1 MKTLYLML
9 GRAGDILNILPLC
22 WRDYTA
28 SGERSLVM
36 VNEKFAPLMDGVGYA
51 DAIPV
56 TEKFED
62 ILGVWPKAEAA
73 AKDHRA
79 RLVCTQI
86 YGDNLA
92 TAETCSSFM
101 RESWA
106 QVPGAPAWG
115 TLPLIFDKRD
125 RKREAAVTRNL
136 LQNTAGK
143 PYVVCCT
150 SGTSSPFGG
159 NRELM
164 LALRKALGKEFAF
177 VDVSAFIAHRFFD
190 LLGVMECA
198 HCILSVDSGLLHLAH
213 ACPKVPVVAFITRT
227 PSPWHGSP
235 WRPSHVAR
243 FFYDEMPERTGDVIE
258 AVKTARNGSQ

>member
-1 MKTLYLML
+1 MKTVYLQG
-9 GRAGDILNILPLC
+9 GRCGDILNVIPLC
-22 WRDYTA
+22 WRDHEA
-28 SGERSLVM
+28 GFRSLVM
-36 VNEKFAPLMDGVGYA
+36 VNEAYAPIFDGIGYA
-51 DAIPV
+51 DVIPFA
-56 TEKFED
+56 EKFED
-62 ILGVWPKAEAA
+62 VIGVWPKAEAA
-73 AKDHRA
+73 AKEHGA

-86 YGDNLA
+86 YGDKMA

-125 RKREAAVTRNL
+125 RKREAVVGRIL
-136 LQNTAGK
+136 LQNSTGK

-150 SGTSSPFGG
+150 SGTSSPFPG

-164 LALRKALGKEFAF
+164 RELRRKLGKEFDF
-177 VDVSAFIAHRFFD
+177 VDVSAFIAHRFYD
-190 LLGVMECA
+190 LLGVMEGA

-243 FFYDEMPERTGDVIE
+243 LYYDEMPERTGDVIE
-258 AVKTARNGSQ
+258 AVKTARNGTQ